1 VDWLEISVRVPPEG
15 VEPVSEIF
23 REIGTGGVVIE
34 DPAVILQYAT
44 RTHPDEWA
52 VPTAAG
58 EGFPLV
64 KGYLPVEKGL
74 PDRVEEFKNSLN
86 LLGLS
91 PTPEII
97 TRVMSE
103 EDWSNAWKAYYKP
116 VRVGRRL
123 VIKPSWEEYHSLEGE
138 LVIEIDPGMA
148 FGCGTHITT
157 SLCLGLLEKYT
168 RPGMTVYD
176 VGAGSGIL
184 AVAAAMLGASRVVAV
199 DIDPVAC
206 RAAAENAARNK
217 VTAQVEVIQG
227 NLLDLLEDGTGLIVA
242 NIIASVIAGFAP
254 EAAGALAPGG
264 VLIASGII
272 RERAAEVIAAFTAAG
287 LTVCEQLEEGPWAA
301 LVARKN

>member
-1 VDWLEISVRVPPEG
+1 MDWLEITVRIPPEG
-15 VEPVSEIF
+15 VELVSEIF
-23 REIGTGGVVIE
+23 RETGTGGVIIE
-34 DPAVILQYAT
+34 DPAVILQYAAV
-44 RTHPDEWA
+44 THPEEWA
-52 VPTAAG
+52 VPTTAG
-58 EGFPLV
+58 DGFPLV

-74 PDRVEEFKNSLN
+74 SGRIEEFKKSLN
-86 LLGLS
+86 LLDLN

-97 TRVMSE
+97 TRVVPE

-116 VRVGRRL
+116 VRVGMRL
-123 VIKPSWEEYHSLEGE
+123 VIKPSWEEYHPLEGE
-138 LVIEIDPGMA
+138 LIIEIDPGMA
-148 FGCGTHITT
+148 FGCGTHPTT

-176 VGAGSGIL
+176 IGTGSGIL

-206 RAAAENAARNK
+206 RAASENAARNK

-227 NLLDLLEDGTGLIVA
+227 NLLDLLEDGAGLIVA

-254 EAAGALAPGG
+254 EAAGALVPGG

-272 RERAAEVIAAFTAAG
+272 RERTAEVIAALTAAG
-287 LTVCEQLEEGPWAA
+287 LTVCEQLEEGRWVA
-301 LVARKN
+301 LVGKK